1 MEFFTKFPVM
11 ERVSLLEMKKGI
23 DLSFR
28 LFSRKYGDAIEA
40 FFDPL
45 LFFLVW
51 LEKLL
56 LKTPWPIIILVVA
69 TLAWFGSR
77 SWKLVVGSA
86 IAFMLIGYFGM
97 WNDCMATV
105 AIISVCTIICI
116 AIGIP
121 IGVVMSK
128 SDRVEKTI
136 IPVLDMMQT
145 IPSFVY
151 LVPIL
156 MLLGIG
162 KVPGLIAV
170 CIYAVPPVIRLTNLG
185 IREVDKETLEACDSY
200 GATPFQKLTT
210 VQIPLSLPTIFAGVN
225 QTIMMALA
233 MVVIAS
239 MIGVKGLGVPILR
252 AISNQYLAL
261 GLMNGL
267 AIVALAIIFDRITQE
282 YGRRIQKHRGI
293 KKISLGQ
300 FHLNL
305 NTDFSR
311 QNF

>member
-1 MEFFTKFPVM
+1 MEFFTNFPVM
-11 ERVSLLEMKKGI
+11 ERVALLELKKGI

-28 LFSRKYGDAIEA
+28 LFSRKYGDAIES

-56 LKTPWPIIILVVA
+56 LSTPWPIIILVIA
-69 TLAWFGSR
+69 ILAWFGSR
-77 SWKLVVGSA
+77 SWKLVVGSS
-86 IAFMLIGYFGM
+86 IAFILIGYFGM

-116 AIGIP
+116 VIGIP

-136 IPVLDMMQT
+136 VPVLDMMQT

-170 CIYAVPPVIRLTNLG
+170 CIYALPPVVRLTNLG

-200 GATPFQKLTT
+200 GATPFQKLKT

-282 YGRRIQKHRGI
+282 YGRRIQKHRGQ
-293 KKISLGQ
+293 KK
-300 FHLNL
+300 
-305 NTDFSR
+305 
-311 QNF
+311 

>member
-1 MEFFTKFPVM
+1 MEFFTNFPVM
-11 ERVSLLEMKKGI
+11 ERVALLELKKGI

-28 LFSRKYGDAIEA
+28 LFSRKYGDAIES

-56 LKTPWPIIILVVA
+56 LSTPWPIIILVVA
-69 TLAWFGSR
+69 ILAWFGSR
-77 SWKLVVGSA
+77 SWKLVVGSS
-86 IAFMLIGYFGM
+86 IAFILIGYFGM

-116 AIGIP
+116 VIGIP

-136 IPVLDMMQT
+136 VPVLDMMQT

-170 CIYAVPPVIRLTNLG
+170 CIYALPPVVRLTNLG

-200 GATPFQKLTT
+200 GATPLQKLTT

-261 GLMNGL
+261 GLLNGL

-293 KKISLGQ
+293 TKK
-300 FHLNL
+300 
-305 NTDFSR
+305 
-311 QNF
+311 

>member
-1 MEFFTKFPVM
+1 MEFFTQFPVM
-11 ERVSLLEMKKGI
+11 ERVSLMELKKGI

-28 LFSRKYGDAIEA
+28 LFSRKYGDAIEN

-56 LKTPWPIIILVVA
+56 ITTPWPIIILVICI
-69 TLAWFGSR
+69 LAWFGSR

-86 IAFMLIGYFGM
+86 IAFILIGYFGM

-105 AIISVCTIICI
+105 AIITVCTIICI
-116 AIGIP
+116 AVGIP

-128 SDRVEKTI
+128 SERAEKTI
-136 IPVLDMMQT
+136 LPVLDMMQT

-200 GATPFQKLTT
+200 GATPLQKLTT

-261 GLMNGL
+261 GLLNGL

-282 YGRRIQKHRGI
+282 YGRRIQKHRGQ
-293 KKISLGQ
+293 KK
-300 FHLNL
+300 
-305 NTDFSR
+305 
-311 QNF
+311 

>member
-1 MEFFTKFPVM
+1 MDFLTKFPVM
-11 ERVSLLEMKKGI
+11 ERTSLMELRKGI
-23 DLSFR
+23 DHTFR
-28 LFSRKYGDAIEA
+28 EFSRAYGDGIEA

-45 LFFLVW
+45 LFFLIR

-56 LKTPWPIIILVVA
+56 LATPWPIIMLVLGV
-69 TLAWFGSR
+69 LAWLGSR
-77 SWKLVVGSA
+77 SWKLVVGS
-86 IAFMLIGYFGM
+86 IVAFMLIGYFGM
-97 WNDCMATV
+97 WKDCMATV
-105 AIISVCTIICI
+105 AIITVCTIMCI
-116 AIGIP
+116 TVGIP
-121 IGVVMSK
+121 VGVLMARSN
-128 SDRVEKTI
+128 RVEKAML
-136 IPVLDMMQT
+136 PVLDMMQT

-151 LVPIL
+151 LIPIL

-162 KVPGLIAV
+162 KIPGLIAV
-170 CIYAVPPVIRLTNLG
+170 CIYAIPPVIRLTNLG
-185 IREVDKETLEACDSY
+185 IREVDKETIEASEAF
-200 GATPFQKLTT
+200 GATKLQKLRT
-210 VQIPLSLPTIFAGVN
+210 VQIPLALPTVFAGVN

-293 KKISLGQ
+293 KK
-300 FHLNL
+300 
-305 NTDFSR
+305 
-311 QNF
+311 

>member
-1 MEFFTKFPVM
+1 M
-11 ERVSLLEMKKGI
+11 ERVSLMELKKGI

-28 LFSRKYGDAIEA
+28 LFSRKYGDAIES

-56 LKTPWPIIILVVA
+56 LTTPWPIIILVIA
-69 TLAWFGSR
+69 ILAWFGSK
-77 SWKLVVGSA
+77 SWKLVVGSS

-105 AIISVCTIICI
+105 AIITVCTIICI
-116 AIGIP
+116 SVGIP
-121 IGVVMSK
+121 IGVLMSK
-128 SDRVEKTI
+128 SDRVEKAI

-170 CIYAVPPVIRLTNLG
+170 CIYALPPVVRLTNLG

-282 YGRRIQKHRGI
+282 YGRRIQKHRGTTT
-293 KKISLGQ
+293 KK
-300 FHLNL
+300 
-305 NTDFSR
+305 
-311 QNF
+311 

>member
-11 ERVSLLEMKKGI
+11 ERIALLDMKKGI

-28 LFSRKYGDAIEA
+28 QFSREYGNGIEA

-56 LKTPWPIIILVVA
+56 LNSPWPIIILA
-69 TLAWFGSR
+69 IAILAWFGSR
-77 SWKLVVGSA
+77 SWALVVGSA
-86 IAFMLIGYFGM
+86 LAFMLIGYFGM

-105 AIISVCTIICI
+105 AIITVCTTLCI
-116 AIGIP
+116 AVGIP
-121 IGVVMSK
+121 LGVLMSK
-128 SDRVEKTI
+128 SDRAEKTI
-136 IPVLDMMQT
+136 LPVLDMMQT

-170 CIYAVPPVIRLTNLG
+170 CIYAVPPIIRLTNLG
-185 IREVDKETLEACDSY
+185 IREVDKETLEAIDAF
-200 GATPFQKLTT
+200 GATTWQRLTK
-210 VQIPLSLPTIFAGVN
+210 VQIPLALPTIFAGVN

-267 AIVALAIIFDRITQE
+267 AIVALAIIFDRVSQH
-282 YGRRIQKHRGI
+282 YGKRIQKHREGR
-293 KKISLGQ
+293 
-300 FHLNL
+300 NL
-305 NTDFSR
+305 
-311 QNF
+311 

>member
-1 MEFFTKFPVM
+1 MEFFTQFPVM
-11 ERVSLLEMKKGI
+11 ERVSLLELKKGI

-56 LKTPWPIIILVVA
+56 LTTPWPIIILVIA
-69 TLAWFGSR
+69 ILAWFGSR
-77 SWKLVVGSA
+77 SWKLVVGSS

-105 AIISVCTIICI
+105 AIITVCTIICI
-116 AIGIP
+116 SVGIP

-128 SDRVEKTI
+128 SDRVERAI
-136 IPVLDMMQT
+136 VPVLDMMQT

-170 CIYAVPPVIRLTNLG
+170 CIYALPPVVRLTNLG

-261 GLMNGL
+261 GLLNGL

-282 YGRRIQKHRGI
+282 YGRRIQKHRGQ
-293 KKISLGQ
+293 KK
-300 FHLNL
+300 
-305 NTDFSR
+305 
-311 QNF
+311 

>member
-11 ERVSLLEMKKGI
+11 ERVPLMELKKGI

-28 LFSRKYGDAIEA
+28 LFSRKYGDAIES

-45 LFFLVW
+45 LYFLVW

-56 LKTPWPIIILVVA
+56 LTTPWPIIILVIGI
-69 TLAWFGSR
+69 LAWFGSR

-105 AIISVCTIICI
+105 AIITVCTIICI
-116 AIGIP
+116 TVGIP

-128 SDRVEKTI
+128 SDRVEKAI

-170 CIYAVPPVIRLTNLG
+170 CIYALPPVVRLTNLG

-261 GLMNGL
+261 GLLNGL

-282 YGRRIQKHRGI
+282 YGRRIQKHRGQ
-293 KKISLGQ
+293 KK
-300 FHLNL
+300 
-305 NTDFSR
+305 
-311 QNF
+311 

>member
-1 MEFFTKFPVM
+1 MEFFSKFPVM
-11 ERVSLLEMKKGI
+11 ERTSLMELRKGI
-23 DLSFR
+23 DLTFR
-28 LFSRKYGDAIEA
+28 EFSRAYGDGIEA

-45 LFFLVW
+45 LFFLIR

-56 LKTPWPIIILVVA
+56 LATPWPIILLILGG
-69 TLAWFGSR
+69 LAWLGSR
-77 SWKLVVGSA
+77 SWKLVVGSVV
-86 IAFMLIGYFGM
+86 AFILIGFFGM
-97 WNDCMATV
+97 WKDCMATV
-105 AIISVCTIICI
+105 AIITVCTIMCI
-116 AIGIP
+116 TVGIP
-121 IGVVMSK
+121 IGVLMARSN
-128 SDRVEKTI
+128 RVERTMLPI
-136 IPVLDMMQT
+136 LDMMQT

-151 LVPIL
+151 LIPIL

-162 KVPGLIAV
+162 KIPGLIAV

-185 IREVDKETLEACDSY
+185 IREVDKETIEASEAF
-200 GATPFQKLTT
+200 GATKLQKLRT
-210 VQIPLSLPTIFAGVN
+210 VQIPLALPTVFAGVN

-293 KKISLGQ
+293 K
-300 FHLNL
+300 
-305 NTDFSR
+305 R
-311 QNF
+311 

>member
-1 MEFFTKFPVM
+1 MEFFTKVPVM
-11 ERVSLLEMKKGI
+11 ERIALLEMKKGI

-28 LFSRKYGDAIEA
+28 QFSREYGDAIEA

-56 LKTPWPIIILVVA
+56 LNSPWPIIIIVIGI
-69 TLAWFGSR
+69 LAWFGSR
-77 SWKLVVGSA
+77 SWKLVVGSS

-105 AIISVCTIICI
+105 AIITVCTTLCI
-116 AIGIP
+116 ALGIP
-121 IGVVMSK
+121 LGVLMSK
-128 SDRVEKTI
+128 SDRAEKTI
-136 IPVLDMMQT
+136 LPVLDMMQT

-170 CIYAVPPVIRLTNLG
+170 CIYAIPPIIRLTNLG
-185 IREVDKETLEACDSY
+185 IREVDKETLEAIDAF
-200 GATPFQKLTT
+200 GATTWQRLTK
-210 VQIPLSLPTIFAGVN
+210 VQIPLALPTIFAGVN

-267 AIVALAIIFDRITQE
+267 AIVALAIIFDRISQH
-282 YGRRIQKHRGI
+282 YGKRIQKHRKGR
-293 KKISLGQ
+293 
-300 FHLNL
+300 NL
-305 NTDFSR
+305 
-311 QNF
+311 

>member
-1 MEFFTKFPVM
+1 MEFFTQFPVM
-11 ERVSLLEMKKGI
+11 ERVSLMELKKGI

-28 LFSRKYGDAIEA
+28 LFSRKYGDAIEN

-56 LKTPWPIIILVVA
+56 ITTPWPIIIIVIGI
-69 TLAWFGSR
+69 LAWFGSR

-116 AIGIP
+116 AVGIP

-128 SDRVEKTI
+128 SDRVEKAI
-136 IPVLDMMQT
+136 VPVLDMMQT

-261 GLMNGL
+261 GLLNGL

-282 YGRRIQKHRGI
+282 YGRRIQKHRGQ
-293 KKISLGQ
+293 KK
-300 FHLNL
+300 
-305 NTDFSR
+305 
-311 QNF
+311 

>member
-11 ERVSLLEMKKGI
+11 ERIALMEMKKGI

-28 LFSRKYGDAIEA
+28 QFSREYGNGIEA

-56 LKTPWPIIILVVA
+56 LNSPWPIIILVIA
-69 TLAWFGSR
+69 ILAWFGSR
-77 SWKLVVGSA
+77 SWALVVGSA
-86 IAFMLIGYFGM
+86 LAFMLIGYFGM

-105 AIISVCTIICI
+105 AIITVCTTLCI
-116 AIGIP
+116 AVGIP
-121 IGVVMSK
+121 LGVLMSK
-128 SDRVEKTI
+128 SDRAEKTI
-136 IPVLDMMQT
+136 LPVLDMMQT

-170 CIYAVPPVIRLTNLG
+170 CIYAVPPIIRLTNLG
-185 IREVDKETLEACDSY
+185 IREVDKETLEAIDAF
-200 GATPFQKLTT
+200 GATTWQRLTK
-210 VQIPLSLPTIFAGVN
+210 VQIPLALPTIFAGVN

-267 AIVALAIIFDRITQE
+267 AIVALAIIFDRVSQH
-282 YGRRIQKHRGI
+282 YGKRIQKHREGR
-293 KKISLGQ
+293 
-300 FHLNL
+300 NL
-305 NTDFSR
+305 
-311 QNF
+311 

>member
-1 MEFFTKFPVM
+1 MEFFTQFPVM
-11 ERVSLLEMKKGI
+11 ERVSLMELKKGI

-28 LFSRKYGDAIEA
+28 LFSRKYGDAIEN

-56 LKTPWPIIILVVA
+56 ITTPWPIIIIVIGI
-69 TLAWFGSR
+69 LAWFGSR
-77 SWKLVVGSA
+77 SWKLIVGSS
-86 IAFMLIGYFGM
+86 IAFFLIGYFGM

-105 AIISVCTIICI
+105 AIITVCTIICI
-116 AIGIP
+116 AVGIP

-128 SDRVEKTI
+128 YDKAEKGI
-136 IPVLDMMQT
+136 LPVLDMMQT

-261 GLMNGL
+261 GLLNGL
-267 AIVALAIIFDRITQE
+267 AILALAFIFDRITQE
-282 YGRRIQKHRGI
+282 YGRRIQKHRGQ
-293 KKISLGQ
+293 K
-300 FHLNL
+300 N
-305 NTDFSR
+305 
-311 QNF
+311 

>member
-28 LFSRKYGDAIEA
+28 LFSRKYGDAIEN

-56 LKTPWPIIILVVA
+56 LTTPWPIIILVIAV
-69 TLAWFGSR
+69 LAWFGSR
-77 SWKLVVGSA
+77 SWTLVIGSS
-86 IAFMLIGYFGM
+86 IAFMFIGYFGM

-105 AIISVCTIICI
+105 AIITVCTIICI
-116 AIGIP
+116 SVGIP

-128 SDRVEKTI
+128 SDRVEKAI

-170 CIYAVPPVIRLTNLG
+170 CIYALPPVIRLTNLG

-282 YGRRIQKHRGI
+282 YGRRIQKHRGQ
-293 KKISLGQ
+293 KK
-300 FHLNL
+300 
-305 NTDFSR
+305 
-311 QNF
+311 

>member
-1 MEFFTKFPVM
+1 MEFFTQFPVM
-11 ERVSLLEMKKGI
+11 ERVSLMELKKGI

-28 LFSRKYGDAIEA
+28 LFSRKYGDAIEN

-56 LKTPWPIIILVVA
+56 ITTPWPIIILVICI
-69 TLAWFGSR
+69 LAWFGAR

-86 IAFMLIGYFGM
+86 IAFILIGYFGM

-105 AIISVCTIICI
+105 AIITVCTIICI
-116 AIGIP
+116 AVGIP

-128 SDRVEKTI
+128 SARAEKAI
-136 IPVLDMMQT
+136 LPVLDMMQT

-261 GLMNGL
+261 GLLNGL

-282 YGRRIQKHRGI
+282 YGRRIQKHRGQ
-293 KKISLGQ
+293 KK
-300 FHLNL
+300 
-305 NTDFSR
+305 
-311 QNF
+311 